1 MQVVITSG
9 WHVGGQGYA
18 YIYISIDFKISWYKK
33 NGSFLEIINGLLE
46 KQLIYYDGF
55 CSKFKQ

>member
-1 MQVVITSG
+1 MKVVITSER
-9 WHVGGQGYA
+9 HVGGQGYA

-46 KQLIYYDGF
+46 KKLIY
-55 CSKFKQ
+55 